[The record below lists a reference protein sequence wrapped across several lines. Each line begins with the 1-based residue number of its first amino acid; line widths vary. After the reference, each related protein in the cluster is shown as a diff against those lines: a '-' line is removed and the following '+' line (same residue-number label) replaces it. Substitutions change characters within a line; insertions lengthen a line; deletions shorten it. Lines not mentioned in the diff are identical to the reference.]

1 MNRALAPHER
11 RRETDDIVCVG
22 AHRAN
27 GRAKG
32 PQNMHTVVCG
42 QQSAHEVTDST
53 RVVRPCCHYNVQVS
67 TLSTTTPP
75 LKLRFSATGTL
86 NCFAVHFTLDLDGN
100 PENCI
105 SSGRENLSS
114 HWEQNA
120 RWLPVELAVRQG
132 HELSLEASH
141 SDHHLRTL
149 RIPDVRRE
157 HVPANAVGH
166 EHLIGMPI
174 MQDAVVALDWAKR

>member
-1 MNRALAPHER
+1 MPPPEPLANLKLQHLDEHADYRVLAPPLRLFDFPWATCE
-11 RRETDDIVCVG
+11 
-22 AHRAN
+22 
-27 GRAKG
+27 
-32 PQNMHTVVCG
+32 PP
-42 QQSAHEVTDST
+42 SAILAS
-53 RVVRPCCHYNVQVS
+53 R
-67 TLSTTTPP
+67 TTTPP